1 MIVLLGLGL
10 GVAAGWG
17 AWRSLQGLL
26 AAPALA
32 RVNHR
37 GTTLPTA
44 GGLVLVVAG
53 LAVAAGASVAEASG
67 WRGAGR
73 AAPEILVVAT
83 LLGFALLGLVDDVA
97 GEGAD
102 GRGFRGHLGAL
113 AGGRLTTG
121 SLKLIGG
128 GALSVAVCAPFSGDG
143 LARLAVDALL
153 VALAAN
159 TTNLFD
165 RAPGRALKVST
176 LAFIVLALA
185 TGAPESLAGVGVVSG
200 AGLALLTADL
210 GERVMLG
217 DTGANALGGVLGLGV
232 VLATAP
238 TTRLAVLLG
247 LLGVNAAGEVV
258 SFSRV
263 IDALPPLRALDR
275 AGRRR
280 R

>member
-1 MIVLLGLGL
+1 MIVVLALGL

-32 RVNHR
+32 RANHR
-37 GTTLPTA
+37 GTSLPTA

-53 LAVAAGASVAEASG
+53 LAVAAGASVAEAAG

-83 LLGFALLGLVDDVA
+83 LVGFALLGLVDDVA

-121 SLKLIGG
+121 SLKLVGG
-128 GALSVAVCAPFSGDG
+128 GALAVAVCAPFSGGG

-185 TGAPESLAGVGVVSG
+185 TGAPESLAGVAVVSG

-232 VLATAP
+232 VLTTAP
-238 TTRLAVLLG
+238 STRLAVLLG
-247 LLGVNAAGEVV
+247 LIGLNAAGEVV
-258 SFSRV
+258 SFSRI
-263 IDALPPLRALDR
+263 IDALAPLRALDR